1 MCSRGAQNTRRKAF
15 EKEQNKAAD
24 ATAQVME
31 QLGGLSLGDCWVVGI
46 LQAQRQGGP
55 HSVGLKYDIR
65 DNIRWQCRNGWLK
78 LGQHG
83 RATIWD
89 RPGGAPGK
97 SKTVY
102 YVCRPCSASRM
113 LIEAMITWKGFG
125 VLFIV

>member
-46 LQAQRQGGP
+46 INRYSRSPLPAT
-55 HSVGLKYDIR
+55 L
-65 DNIRWQCRNGWLK
+65 WLK